1 MYLRQSN
8 KWNDFLIQE
17 AIEQSGL
24 PLEIVAMIRDANST
38 DGPVSEKV
46 LTSIGTLARS
56 QNNSVPI
63 LSTEDSDWGDQ
74 SLPPVYVSVGEIL
87 ADIPKKLRGDL
98 IMTLINFISTP
109 RSKSEK
115 YTLLGVNRFR
125 KKYAK
130 MIKKAGYAAE
140 SEEINNVILERM
152 KLWTQSYVM
161 PYVKNLIKVY
171 VLDPASY
178 KEAISFASKHTEGRR
193 LAAAGLTARK
203 ILNREQEEPDNILHK
218 FDNGY
223 YWYDIRSS
231 ACSIEG
237 EKMGHCGQ
245 GMKEGNLYSLRSP
258 SGTSINPDPHVTIEM
273 DADKTVWQVKGR
285 ANMTPKKKYW
295 PYISWFLVN
304 MGAKNYREDRSGDA
318 SKEMVEYLEKESPDI
333 FRQSFIEYA
342 QETGDDWEE
351 ATKALLELDN
361 ISKNTMNVAA
371 PFDLAGTT
379 LDYDYLRVDYKL
391 LYQAD
396 LSHVYQD
403 GTYTAISSARE
414 ERLKLFRNL
423 KDSLESNFI
432 AKHFSSEIFGVTP
445 KARVSPVVIK
455 DEKRMDP
462 WGSERANALQTTLT
476 WYFRFEAPPVSAAQA
491 TQEEAKKAFAA
502 TIKNANKL
510 VNHLI
515 DVEKGYYEYAA
526 EDQPSALEGFD
537 LEGFEMDLQNFY
549 DSKGLAKKEPKKRF
563 DDRRVTERWSRI
575 IK

>member
-1 MYLRQSN
+1 M
-8 KWNDFLIQE
+8 IQE

-56 QNNSVPI
+56 HDNGTPI
-63 LSTEDSDWGDQ
+63 LNTEDSDWGDE
-74 SLPPVYVSVGEIL
+74 SLPPVYVSVGEIF
-87 ADIPKKLRGDL
+87 AEIPKKLRGDL
-98 IMTLINFISTP
+98 IITLINFISTP
-109 RSKSEK
+109 RHELEK

-140 SEEINNVILERM
+140 SEEVNNVILERM

-161 PYVKNLIKVY
+161 PYVKDLIKVY
-171 VLDPASY
+171 VLDPAAY
-178 KEAISFASKHTEGRR
+178 KEAISFASKHSEGRR
-193 LAAAGLTARK
+193 LVAAGLTASK

-218 FDNGY
+218 FNNGY

-231 ACSIEG
+231 ACNIEG

-318 SKEMVEYLEKESPDI
+318 SKEMIEYLEEESPDI

-361 ISKNTMNVAA
+361 ISKNTMNVTA
-371 PFDLAGTT
+371 PFDLTGTT

-396 LSHVYQD
+396 LPDEYQA
-403 GTYTAISSARE
+403 TTRAEFKI
-414 ERLKLFRNL
+414 FRNL

-445 KARVSPVVIK
+445 KVRVSPVVIK
-455 DEKRMDP
+455 DEVRLAA
-462 WGSERANALQTTLT
+462 GTNERANAIETTLT
-476 WYFRFEAPPVSAAQA
+476 WYFKFEFPPVTAAQTA
-491 TQEEAKKAFAA
+491 QEEAKKAFAA

-537 LEGFEMDLQNFY
+537 LDGFEMDLQNFY

>member
-1 MYLRQSN
+1 
-8 KWNDFLIQE
+8 LIQE

-56 QNNSVPI
+56 HDNGTPI
-63 LSTEDSDWGDQ
+63 LNTEDSDWGDE
-74 SLPPVYVSVGEIL
+74 SLPPVYVSVGEIF
-87 ADIPKKLRGDL
+87 AEIPKKLRGDL
-98 IMTLINFISTP
+98 IITLINFISTP
-109 RSKSEK
+109 RHELEK

-140 SEEINNVILERM
+140 SEEVNNVILERM

-161 PYVKNLIKVY
+161 PYVKDLIKVY
-171 VLDPASY
+171 VLDPAAY
-178 KEAISFASKHTEGRR
+178 KEAISFASKHSEGRR
-193 LAAAGLTARK
+193 LVAAGLTASK

-218 FDNGY
+218 FNNGY

-231 ACSIEG
+231 ACNIEG

-318 SKEMVEYLEKESPDI
+318 SKEMIEYLEEESPDI

-361 ISKNTMNVAA
+361 ISKNTMNVTA
-371 PFDLAGTT
+371 PFDLTGTT

-396 LSHVYQD
+396 LPDEYQA
-403 GTYTAISSARE
+403 TTRAEFKI
-414 ERLKLFRNL
+414 FRNL

-445 KARVSPVVIK
+445 KVRVSPVVIK
-455 DEKRMDP
+455 DEVRLAA
-462 WGSERANALQTTLT
+462 GTNERANAIETTLT
-476 WYFRFEAPPVSAAQA
+476 WYFKFEFPPVTAAQTA
-491 TQEEAKKAFAA
+491 QEEAKKAFAA

-537 LEGFEMDLQNFY
+537 LDGFEMDLQNFY

>member
-1 MYLRQSN
+1 ML
-8 KWNDFLIQE
+8 QE

-38 DGPVSEKV
+38 DGPVPEKV

-56 QNNSVPI
+56 QDNSVPI
-63 LSTEDSDWGDQ
+63 LSTEDSDWGDE
-74 SLPPVYVSVGEIL
+74 SLPPIYVSVGEIF
-87 ADIPKKLRGDL
+87 AEIPKKLRGDL
-98 IMTLINFISTP
+98 IITLINFISTP
-109 RSKSEK
+109 RHDLEK

-161 PYVKNLIKVY
+161 PYVKDLIKVY
-171 VLDPASY
+171 VLDPAAY
-178 KEAISFASKHTEGRR
+178 KEAISFASKYSEGRR
-193 LAAAGLTARK
+193 LAAAGLTASK
-203 ILNREQEEPDNILHK
+203 ILNREQEDPDNILHK

-231 ACSIEG
+231 ACNTEG

-245 GMKEGNLYSLRSP
+245 GMKGGNLYSLRSP

-318 SKEMVEYLEKESPDI
+318 SKEMIEYLEKASPDI

-361 ISKNTMNVAA
+361 ISKNTMNVTA

-396 LSHVYQD
+396 LPDESYNLR
-403 GTYTAISSARE
+403 AE
-414 ERLKLFRNL
+414 FKLFRNL

-445 KARVSPVVIK
+445 KVRVSPVVI
-455 DEKRMDP
+455 DDGARLDP
-462 WGSERANALQTTLT
+462 WGSERANALETTLT
-476 WYFRFEAPPVSAAQA
+476 WYFKFEVPPVSADQA
-491 TQEEAKKAFAA
+491 TQEEAKKAFAV

-510 VNHLI
+510 VNRLI

-526 EDQPSALEGFD
+526 DEQPSALEGFD

>member
-1 MYLRQSN
+1 M
-8 KWNDFLIQE
+8 IQE

-56 QNNSVPI
+56 HDNGTPI
-63 LSTEDSDWGDQ
+63 LNTEDSDWGDE
-74 SLPPVYVSVGEIL
+74 SLPPVYVSVGEIF
-87 ADIPKKLRGDL
+87 AEIPKKLRGDL
-98 IMTLINFISTP
+98 IITLINFISTP
-109 RSKSEK
+109 RHELEK

-161 PYVKNLIKVY
+161 PYVKDLIKVY
-171 VLDPASY
+171 VLDPAAY
-178 KEAISFASKHTEGRR
+178 KEAISFASKHSEGRR
-193 LAAAGLTARK
+193 LVAAGLTASK
-203 ILNREQEEPDNILHK
+203 ILNREQEEPDNVLHK

-231 ACSIEG
+231 ACNIEG

-361 ISKNTMNVAA
+361 ISKNTMNVTA

-379 LDYDYLRVDYKL
+379 LDYDYLRVD
-391 LYQAD
+391 
-396 LSHVYQD
+396 
-403 GTYTAISSARE
+403 
-414 ERLKLFRNL
+414 
-423 KDSLESNFI
+423 
-432 AKHFSSEIFGVTP
+432 
-445 KARVSPVVIK
+445 
-455 DEKRMDP
+455 
-462 WGSERANALQTTLT
+462 
-476 WYFRFEAPPVSAAQA
+476 
-491 TQEEAKKAFAA
+491 
-502 TIKNANKL
+502 
-510 VNHLI
+510 
-515 DVEKGYYEYAA
+515 
-526 EDQPSALEGFD
+526 
-537 LEGFEMDLQNFY
+537 
-549 DSKGLAKKEPKKRF
+549 
-563 DDRRVTERWSRI
+563 
-575 IK
+575 

>member
-1 MYLRQSN
+1 
-8 KWNDFLIQE
+8 LIQE

-56 QNNSVPI
+56 HDNGTPI
-63 LSTEDSDWGDQ
+63 LNTEDSDWGDE
-74 SLPPVYVSVGEIL
+74 SLPPVYVSVGEIF
-87 ADIPKKLRGDL
+87 AEIPKKLRGDL
-98 IMTLINFISTP
+98 IITLINFISTP
-109 RSKSEK
+109 RHELEK

-140 SEEINNVILERM
+140 SEEVNNVILERM

-161 PYVKNLIKVY
+161 PYVKDLIKVY
-171 VLDPASY
+171 VLDPAAY
-178 KEAISFASKHTEGRR
+178 KEAISFASKHSEGRR
-193 LAAAGLTARK
+193 LVAAGLTASK

-218 FDNGY
+218 FNNGY

-231 ACSIEG
+231 ACNIEG

-318 SKEMVEYLEKESPDI
+318 SKEMIEYLEEESPDI

-361 ISKNTMNVAA
+361 ISKNTMNVTA

-396 LSHVYQD
+396 LPDEYQA
-403 GTYTAISSARE
+403 TTRAEFKI
-414 ERLKLFRNL
+414 FRNL

-445 KARVSPVVIK
+445 KVRVSPVVIK
-455 DEKRMDP
+455 DEVRLAA
-462 WGSERANALQTTLT
+462 GTNERANAIETTLT
-476 WYFRFEAPPVSAAQA
+476 WYFKFEFPPVTAAQTA
-491 TQEEAKKAFAA
+491 QEEAKKAFAA

-537 LEGFEMDLQNFY
+537 LDGFEMDLQNFY

>member
-1 MYLRQSN
+1 
-8 KWNDFLIQE
+8 
-17 AIEQSGL
+17 
-24 PLEIVAMIRDANST
+24 
-38 DGPVSEKV
+38 
-46 LTSIGTLARS
+46 
-56 QNNSVPI
+56 
-63 LSTEDSDWGDQ
+63 
-74 SLPPVYVSVGEIL
+74 
-87 ADIPKKLRGDL
+87 
-98 IMTLINFISTP
+98 
-109 RSKSEK
+109 
-115 YTLLGVNRFR
+115 
-125 KKYAK
+125 
-130 MIKKAGYAAE
+130 
-140 SEEINNVILERM
+140 
-152 KLWTQSYVM
+152 
-161 PYVKNLIKVY
+161 
-171 VLDPASY
+171 
-178 KEAISFASKHTEGRR
+178 
-193 LAAAGLTARK
+193 
-203 ILNREQEEPDNILHK
+203 
-218 FDNGY
+218 
-223 YWYDIRSS
+223 
-231 ACSIEG
+231 
-237 EKMGHCGQ
+237 
-245 GMKEGNLYSLRSP
+245 MKEGNLYSLRSP
-258 SGTSINPDPHVTIEM
+258 SGTPRSPDPHVTIEM

-318 SKEMVEYLEKESPDI
+318 SKEMIEYLEEESPDI
-333 FRQSFIEYA
+333 FNQSFIEYA

-361 ISKNTMNVAA
+361 ISKNTMNVTA

-396 LSHVYQD
+396 LPDEYQA
-403 GTYTAISSARE
+403 TTRAEFKI
-414 ERLKLFRNL
+414 FRNL

-445 KARVSPVVIK
+445 KVRVSPVVIK
-455 DEKRMDP
+455 DEVRLAA
-462 WGSERANALQTTLT
+462 GTNERANAIETTLT
-476 WYFRFEAPPVSAAQA
+476 WYFKFEFPPVTAAQ
-491 TQEEAKKAFAA
+491 TVQEEAKKAFAA

-537 LEGFEMDLQNFY
+537 LDGFEMDLQNFY

>member
-17 AIEQSGL
+17 AIEQTGL

-38 DGPVSEKV
+38 DGPVPEKV

-56 QNNSVPI
+56 YSPRGMPLLDITTSHWASELKNEIPQRLLEPLNAFLP
-63 LSTEDSDWGDQ
+63 TPDQ
-74 SLPPVYVSVGEIL
+74 EEHNYNLL
-87 ADIPKKLRGDL
+87 DI
-98 IMTLINFISTP
+98 
-109 RSKSEK
+109 
-115 YTLLGVNRFR
+115 NRFR
-125 KKYAK
+125 KSYVK
-130 MIKKAGYAAE
+130 MLKRAGFTAQAE
-140 SEEINNVILERM
+140 KINELILERM

-161 PYVKNLIKVY
+161 RHIRILIKLY
-171 VLDPASY
+171 VEDPTDY
-178 KEAISFASKHTEGRR
+178 KEAISYASKRSEGQR
-193 LAAAGLTARK
+193 LAAAARFANE
-203 ILNREQEEPDNILHK
+203 ILDREQEDPDKLLHK

-231 ACSIEG
+231 ACNIEG

-245 GMKEGNLYSLRSP
+245 GANEGNLYSLRSP
-258 SGTSINPDPHVTIEM
+258 SGTPRSPDPHVTIEM
-273 DADKTVWQVKGR
+273 DADKTVWQVRGR

-318 SKEMVEYLEKESPDI
+318 SKEMIEYLEEESPDI
-333 FRQSFIEYA
+333 FNQSFIEYA

-361 ISKNTMNVAA
+361 ISKNTMNVTA

-396 LSHVYQD
+396 LPDEYQA
-403 GTYTAISSARE
+403 TTRAEFKI
-414 ERLKLFRNL
+414 FRNL

-445 KARVSPVVIK
+445 KVRVSPVVIK
-455 DEKRMDP
+455 DEVRLAA
-462 WGSERANALQTTLT
+462 GTNERANAIETTLT
-476 WYFRFEAPPVSAAQA
+476 WYFKFEFPPVTAAQ
-491 TQEEAKKAFAA
+491 TVQEEAKKAFAA

-537 LEGFEMDLQNFY
+537 LDGFEMDLQNFY

>member
-8 KWNDFLIQE
+8 KWKEYLLQE
-17 AIEQSGL
+17 AIEQTGL

-38 DGPVSEKV
+38 DGPVPEKV

-56 QNNSVPI
+56 QDNSEPI
-63 LSTEDSDWGDQ
+63 LSTEDSDWGDE

-87 ADIPKKLRGDL
+87 AEIPKKLRGDL

-161 PYVKNLIKVY
+161 PYVKDLIKVY
-171 VLDPASY
+171 VLDPAAY
-178 KEAISFASKHTEGRR
+178 KEAISFASKHSEGRR
-193 LAAAGLTARK
+193 LAAAGLTASK
-203 ILNREQEEPDNILHK
+203 ILNREQEDPDNILHK

-231 ACSIEG
+231 ACNTEG

-245 GMKEGNLYSLRSP
+245 GMKGGNLYSLRSP

-295 PYISWFLVN
+295 PYISWFLAN

-318 SKEMVEYLEKESPDI
+318 SKEMIEYLEKASPDI

-361 ISKNTMNVAA
+361 ISKNTMNVTA

-396 LSHVYQD
+396 LPDESYNLR
-403 GTYTAISSARE
+403 AE
-414 ERLKLFRNL
+414 FKLFRNL

-445 KARVSPVVIK
+445 KVRVSPVVI
-455 DEKRMDP
+455 DDGARLDP
-462 WGSERANALQTTLT
+462 WGSERATALETTLT
-476 WYFRFEAPPVSAAQA
+476 WYFRFEALPVSADQA
-491 TQEEAKKAFAA
+491 TQEEAKKAFAV

-510 VNHLI
+510 VNRLI
-515 DVEKGYYEYAA
+515 DVEKGDYEFAA
-526 EDQPSALEGFD
+526 EDRPSALEGFD
-537 LEGFEMDLQNFY
+537 LDGFEMDLQNFY

-563 DDRRVTERWSRI
+563 DYRRVTERWSRI
-575 IK
+575 VK

>member
-1 MYLRQSN
+1 M
-8 KWNDFLIQE
+8 IQE

-38 DGPVSEKV
+38 DGPVPEKI

-56 QNNSVPI
+56 YSPRGMPLLDITTSHWASELKN
-63 LSTEDSDWGDQ
+63 
-74 SLPPVYVSVGEIL
+74 
-87 ADIPKKLRGDL
+87 DIPQRLL
-98 IMTLINFISTP
+98 EPLNAFLPTP
-109 RSKSEK
+109 DQEEHN
-115 YTLLGVNRFR
+115 YNLLDINRFR

-171 VLDPASY
+171 VLDPAAY
-178 KEAISFASKHTEGRR
+178 KEAISFASKHSEGRR
-193 LAAAGLTARK
+193 LAAAGLTASK
-203 ILNREQEEPDNILHK
+203 ILNREQEEPDNVLHK

-318 SKEMVEYLEKESPDI
+318 SKEMTEYLEKASPDI

-396 LSHVYQD
+396 LSHVYHD
-403 GTYTAISSARE
+403 GIPGEHLYRLARE

-432 AKHFSSEIFGVTP
+432 AKHFSSEVFGVTP

-455 DEKRMDP
+455 DGQQRDP

-510 VNHLI
+510 VNRLI
-515 DVEKGYYEYAA
+515 DVEKGYYEFASD
-526 EDQPSALEGFD
+526 EQPEQIEGFD
-537 LEGFEMDLQNFY
+537 LDGFEMDLQNFY
-549 DSKGLAKKEPKKRF
+549 DSKGLAMKEPEKQF
-563 DDRRVTERWSRI
+563 DMGRVTERWSKI
-575 IK
+575 VK

>member
-38 DGPVSEKV
+38 DGPVPEKA

-56 QNNSVPI
+56 QDNSVPI
-63 LSTEDSDWGDQ
+63 LSTEDSDWGDE
-74 SLPPVYVSVGEIL
+74 SLPPIYVSVGEIF
-87 ADIPKKLRGDL
+87 AEIPKKLRGDL
-98 IMTLINFISTP
+98 IITLINFISTP
-109 RSKSEK
+109 RLELEK

-161 PYVKNLIKVY
+161 PYVKDLIKVY
-171 VLDPASY
+171 VLDPAAY
-178 KEAISFASKHTEGRR
+178 KEAISFASKHSEGRR
-193 LAAAGLTARK
+193 LAAAGLTASK
-203 ILNREQEEPDNILHK
+203 ILNREQEDPDNILHK

-231 ACSIEG
+231 ACNTEG

-245 GMKEGNLYSLRSP
+245 GMKGGNLYSLRSP

-295 PYISWFLVN
+295 PYISWFLAN

-318 SKEMVEYLEKESPDI
+318 SKEMIEYLEKASPDI

-351 ATKALLELDN
+351 ATKDLLELDN
-361 ISKNTMNVAA
+361 ISKNTMNVTA

-396 LSHVYQD
+396 LSDPDLY
-403 GTYTAISSARE
+403 GTPPE
-414 ERLKLFRNL
+414 FKLFRNL

-445 KARVSPVVIK
+445 KVRVSPVVIE
-455 DEKRMDP
+455 DEIRMDP
-462 WGSERANALQTTLT
+462 WGSHRANALQTTLT
-476 WYFRFEAPPVSAAQA
+476 WYFRFEAPPVSADQA
-491 TQEEAKKAFAA
+491 TQEEAKKAFAV

-510 VNHLI
+510 VNRLI

-526 EDQPSALEGFD
+526 DEQPSALEGFD
-537 LEGFEMDLQNFY
+537 LDGFEMDLQNFY